1 MGCDLIRLKLVK
13 IVADQFAEPLTCII
27 NSAFT
32 QSIFPNKAKEASD
45 TPFDK
50 GKTANKFLIT
60 SPYALKNSYQFS
72 CGLIVSIMEHNMC
85 LYIYLRNRELILIKM
100 K

>member
-1 MGCDLIRLKLVK
+1 MGCNLFRLKLVK

-32 QSIFPNKAKEASD
+32 QSVFPNKAKEASD

-50 GKTANKFLIT
+50 GENSKHKFL
-60 SPYALKNSYQFS
+60 
-72 CGLIVSIMEHNMC
+72 E
-85 LYIYLRNRELILIKM
+85 IY
-100 K
+100 

>member
-1 MGCDLIRLKLVK
+1 MGCDLIQLKLVK

-50 GKTANKFLIT
+50 GENSKQIFDHITICAKEFL
-60 SPYALKNSYQFS
+60 
-72 CGLIVSIMEHNMC
+72 SIFMRAYRKHYGTQHVLVHLLE
-85 LYIYLRNRELILIKM
+85 E
-100 K
+100 

>member
-1 MGCDLIRLKLVK
+1 MLKKIKKNFKSFNPFSFQKVGNNNVYQLLKNTSKAMGCDLIQLKLVK

-50 GKTANKFLIT
+50 GENSKHKFL
-60 SPYALKNSYQFS
+60 
-72 CGLIVSIMEHNMC
+72 E
-85 LYIYLRNRELILIKM
+85 IY
-100 K
+100 